1 METDMNHNDNLLCK
15 ECGNETEI
23 KYYELTE
30 DKTCLICFNCG
41 GLIKINNV

>member
-1 METDMNHNDNLLCK
+1 MELNLNQEDELLCK
-15 ECGNETEI
+15 ECGNETNI

-41 GLIKINNV
+41 GSIKINNI

>member
-1 METDMNHNDNLLCK
+1 MELNLNQEDELLCK
-15 ECGNETEI
+15 ECGNETKI

-41 GLIKINNV
+41 SSTKVKNV